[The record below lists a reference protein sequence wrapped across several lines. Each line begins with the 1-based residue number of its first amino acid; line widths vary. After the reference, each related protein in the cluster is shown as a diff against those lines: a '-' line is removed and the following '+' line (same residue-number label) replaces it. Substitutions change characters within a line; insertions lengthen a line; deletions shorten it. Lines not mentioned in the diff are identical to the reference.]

1 MPKKSSSNRFNLNH
15 GLAFAYRVGDL
26 VENTVGKTIENSR
39 LEAPLLEGEPQT
51 GPWYR
56 VPIKDGIAGDGSDYY
71 IYIRRGKSSHLCV
84 FFSGGGVAWN
94 EYTAARPVT
103 AGKLTAGM
111 PNYYWNNLRP
121 FTQLMNIHIG
131 ITDTLN
137 PLNPFC
143 DWSFVIVTYATG
155 DFHVGDSV
163 FPYTAEDGSIQTVH
177 FHGHGNF
184 EAAMARAKQLFPDPD
199 KLLIAGDS
207 AGAFAVPALT
217 GEILEKSYPDCS
229 DVTLLSDSG
238 QLLYPHWKRTARDI
252 WKSGRN
258 IWKVIHTPNITMDWY
273 HSLHVRY
280 GNRLRYLY
288 ASSTHDY
295 LLSAYYNDVTRKQ
308 YRTDEDVQEVFF
320 EQLKCMMAD
329 FRAMEPHC
337 GMFLNDWKNLA
348 VYPGL
353 RGGTVHTAVRQLSFF
368 LKAKGGE
375 SMAQWLSDAVEGNVY
390 SVGLELLEAPSCTET
405 AYNKDGTQAPVAAE
419 MSTEAAVPVDEVYHE
434 Q

>member
-26 VENTVGKTIENSR
+26 VENTVGKTIEKSR

-56 VPIKDGIAGDGSDYY
+56 VPIEEGIAGDGSDYY
-71 IYIRRGKSSHLCV
+71 IYIRRGKSSHLCI

-163 FPYTAEDGSIQTVH
+163 FSVYGGGRQHPDSS
-177 FHGHGNF
+177 FP
-184 EAAMARAKQLFPDPD
+184 RA
-199 KLLIAGDS
+199 
-207 AGAFAVPALT
+207 
-217 GEILEKSYPDCS
+217 
-229 DVTLLSDSG
+229 
-238 QLLYPHWKRTARDI
+238 
-252 WKSGRN
+252 
-258 IWKVIHTPNITMDWY
+258 
-273 HSLHVRY
+273 
-280 GNRLRYLY
+280 
-288 ASSTHDY
+288 
-295 LLSAYYNDVTRKQ
+295 
-308 YRTDEDVQEVFF
+308 
-320 EQLKCMMAD
+320 
-329 FRAMEPHC
+329 
-337 GMFLNDWKNLA
+337 
-348 VYPGL
+348 
-353 RGGTVHTAVRQLSFF
+353 RQLRSGHDPC
-368 LKAKGGE
+368 K
-375 SMAQWLSDAVEGNVY
+375 
-390 SVGLELLEAPSCTET
+390 T
-405 AYNKDGTQAPVAAE
+405 AFPGPGQTA
-419 MSTEAAVPVDEVYHE
+419 HRG
-434 Q
+434 